1 MIGIHLGLSLPNRG
15 VLFGITTA
23 DELVRLAERA
33 EASGVFGSVWG
44 RRAEGMLA
52 AVLETAVF
60 VKQHE
65 RDLAGELIVCVS
77 SAGETS
83 RHDAAR
89 AFMAFLGEPRVD
101 FAVVAIT
108 THSAIGVA
116 NRGRVD
122 VTITVRGRAAHS
134 STPWAGVNAVDT
146 HIAASTPASS
156 SSIESAL

>member
-1 MIGIHLGLSLPNRG
+1 MLG
-15 VLFGITTA
+15 
-23 DELVRLAERA
+23 
-33 EASGVFGSVWG
+33 
-44 RRAEGMLA
+44 

-116 NRGRVD
+116 NRGRVMSPSLRAGEPH
-122 VTITVRGRAAHS
+122 TARRRGQ
-134 STPWAGVNAVDT
+134 G
-146 HIAASTPASS
+146 
-156 SSIESAL
+156 